1 MAGRYFSLGLVVM
14 HVGFVLFFFSFT
26 SLILWMKL
34 QQLSFVGALE
44 LYTRVVLINFAFI
57 HCQWCCM
64 IIFLL

>member
-1 MAGRYFSLGLVVM
+1 MAGQYFSLGLVVA
-14 HVGFVLFFFSFT
+14 HVDFVLFFPFT

-34 QQLSFVGALE
+34 QQLSFVGALK
-44 LYTRVVLINFAFI
+44 LHTRVVLINFAFI